1 MDEGY
6 CADALNFIMTV
17 ANVIVSCFLGLNE
30 GCCAVLCVTV
40 VGGCSL
46 TGH

>member
-17 ANVIVSCFLGLNE
+17 ANVIVSCFLGLK
-30 GCCAVLCVTV
+30 GAVLCVTV